1 MQAILDQIAANP
13 DTDSIDPLVA
23 LVDALRPP
31 RNAAPENIGAG
42 VQALIALLQAHPS
55 YATALRHYLLQVLS
69 TRRQTSLY
77 TDVGTLRD
85 GGFFTELFRRLS
97 YRMLPPALD
106 ERYLVDCLD
115 RVLPQPRDYVW
126 INAAPAASWLT
137 LIGLLQ
143 RQRGAGNDACAV
155 EQTATQLLQAIQVL
169 SYRISAIGT
178 EPELIRI
185 YTDVKAFESPF
196 LMQNVELQ
204 RYLAAYMQDSDN
216 DSKGDS
222 NSPDEDQPKP
232 PYESPDHVL
241 VMLDQCDATVSKIR
255 KLTLRLGT
263 SVALT
268 YRLVRLTQN
277 IERMRTLLSLVD
289 RPPATEKTDAENSAD
304 AAAVAAAHTKHSAAL
319 ALGLKLVEAHN
330 RKYAVNELFAS
341 NINLLARNI
350 TENASRTGEHYIAE
364 DRGQYRAMLRSAS
377 GAGLII
383 GFMAVLKILASYLH
397 AAPLIEAFLF
407 SMNYSLG
414 FMLIQVLHFTVA
426 TKQPAMT
433 ASRIAADV
441 HSGDGRNIDLDSL
454 VELLVKVIR
463 TQFVAVAGNLL
474 LAFPMAY
481 LIAIGYGQ
489 LFGHALVTPDKA
501 RHLLQ
506 DIDPFTTL
514 ALFYAAIAGVCLF
527 LAGLISGYYDNKAL
541 YTRMGQRIAR
551 LHWLNRWLGAARV
564 ARLGD
569 YLETSLG
576 GLMGNFYFGILLG
589 CLGTIGFL
597 FGLPID
603 IRHITF
609 SAANFAIAMVG
620 LDHQIGWHAIVVS
633 TVGVL
638 AIGTVNL
645 WVSFSLALIVAL
657 RSRQVQFQHG
667 AQLAKLL
674 LLRFLKRPI
683 DFMIAPKDIA
693 TAADA
698 SEGVDAVASDK
709 LSGKV

>member
-13 DTDSIDPLVA
+13 DTDSIDALVA
-23 LVDALRPP
+23 LVDAVRPP

-42 VQALIALLQAHPS
+42 VQALIALLQAHPP
-55 YATALRHYLLQVLS
+55 YAAALRHYLLQVLS

-115 RVLPQPRDYVW
+115 WVLPQPRDYIW
-126 INAAPAASWLT
+126 MNAVPADDWLT

-143 RQRGAGNDACAV
+143 EQGGAENDARAIA
-155 EQTATQLLQAIQVL
+155 QTATQLLQAIQVL

-196 LMQNVELQ
+196 LMQNVELHH
-204 RYLAAYMQDSDN
+204 YLAAYMQDGD
-216 DSKGDS
+216 KGS
-222 NSPDEDQPKP
+222 NAPDADQPQR

-255 KLTLRLGT
+255 KLTLRVGT

-289 RPPATEKTDAENSAD
+289 RPQIAANSPD
-304 AAAVAAAHTKHSAAL
+304 TTAHAKHSAAL

-330 RKYAVNELFAS
+330 RKYAVNELLAS

-397 AAPLIEAFLF
+397 AAPLVEAFLF

-441 HSGDGRNIDLDSL
+441 HSRDGRNIDLDSL

-597 FGLPID
+597 FGLPLD

-633 TVGVL
+633 TIGVL

-657 RSRQVQFQHG
+657 RSRQVKFQHG
-667 AQLAKLL
+667 TQLAKLL

-683 DFMIAPKDIA
+683 DFMIAPKDAA
-693 TAADA
+693 TAAATANAGDTA
-698 SEGVDAVASDK
+698 GTVDSDNV
-709 LSGKV
+709 SGKV

>member
-1 MQAILDQIAANP
+1 MQDTLDQIAANP

-23 LVDALRPP
+23 LINAIRPP
-31 RNAAPENIGAG
+31 RHTPPENAG
-42 VQALIALLQAHPS
+42 VRLQALIALLQSQPA
-55 YATALRHYLLQVLS
+55 YTQALRHYLLQVLA

-77 TDVGTLRD
+77 TDVGTLSD
-85 GGFFTELFRRLS
+85 SGFFSELSRRLS

-106 ERYLVDCLD
+106 ERYLADCMD
-115 RVLPQPRDYVW
+115 RVLPRSYDYVW
-126 INAAPAASWLT
+126 IKQVPVEHWLT
-137 LIGLLQ
+137 LIGLL
-143 RQRGAGNDACAV
+143 RHAAPSNTGDTGTTGDTSDISDISDTGAIG
-155 EQTATQLLQAIQVL
+155 QTATQLLQAIQIL

-196 LMQNVELQ
+196 LMQNVELH
-204 RYLAAYMQDSDN
+204 RYLAAYMQDGQDEQISSDEN
-216 DSKGDS
+216 A
-222 NSPDEDQPKP
+222 
-232 PYESPDHVL
+232 DHVL
-241 VMLDQCDATVSKIR
+241 VMLDQCDAIVTKIR

-277 IERMRTLLSLVD
+277 IERMRALLALVD
-289 RPPATEKTDAENSAD
+289 RGDGAD
-304 AAAVAAAHTKHSAAL
+304 KEAAAGAKQQA
-319 ALGLKLVEAHN
+319 ALGLGLELIEAHN

-364 DRGQYRAMLRSAS
+364 DRGQYRAMLRSAA

-414 FMLIQVLHFTVA
+414 FMLIHILHFTVA

-441 HSGDGRNIDLDSL
+441 HSRDGRNIDLDSL

-474 LAFPMAY
+474 VAFPVAY
-481 LIAIGYGQ
+481 LIALGYGQ

-541 YTRMGQRIAR
+541 YTRMGQRITR
-551 LHWLNRWLGAARV
+551 LRWLNRWLGTERV

-569 YLETSLG
+569 YLEISLG

-589 CLGTIGFL
+589 CLGTLGFL

-609 SAANFAIAMVG
+609 SAANFAIALVG
-620 LDHQIGWHAIVVS
+620 LDNQLGWRTIAVSAI
-633 TVGVL
+633 GVL

-645 WVSFSLALIVAL
+645 WVSFSLALVVAL
-657 RSRQVQFQHG
+657 RSRQVRFRHG

-674 LLRFLKRPI
+674 LLRFLRRPF
-683 DFMIAPKDIA
+683 DFMIAPKDVA
-693 TAADA
+693 PVADGNDGDGDGDGA
-698 SEGVDAVASDK
+698 GIAVAD
-709 LSGKV
+709 GRKV

>member
-23 LVDALRPP
+23 LINAIRPP
-31 RNAAPENIGAG
+31 RHTPSENASGRL
-42 VQALIALLQAHPS
+42 QALIALLQDQAL
-55 YATALRHYLLQVLS
+55 YAQALRHYLLQVLA

-77 TDVGTLRD
+77 TDVGTLSD
-85 GGFFTELFRRLS
+85 SGFFSELFRRLS

-106 ERYLVDCLD
+106 ERYLADCMD
-115 RVLPQPRDYVW
+115 RVLPRPHDYVW
-126 INAAPAASWLT
+126 INDVPAEHWLT
-137 LIGLLQ
+137 LIDLLQ
-143 RQRGAGNDACAV
+143 RATPSDAGAIG
-155 EQTATQLLQAIQVL
+155 QTVTQLLQAIQVL

-196 LMQNVELQ
+196 LMQNVELH
-204 RYLAAYMQDSDN
+204 RYLDAYMQDGQSEPKSGN
-216 DSKGDS
+216 D
-222 NSPDEDQPKP
+222 
-232 PYESPDHVL
+232 SPDHVL
-241 VMLDQCDATVSKIR
+241 VMLDQCDAIVTKIR

-277 IERMRTLLSLVD
+277 IERMRALLALVD
-289 RPPATEKTDAENSAD
+289 RGDANDDEH
-304 AAAVAAAHTKHSAAL
+304 AAGARQQAAL
-319 ALGLKLVEAHN
+319 ALGRELIEAHN

-397 AAPLIEAFLF
+397 AAPLVEAFLF
-407 SMNYSLG
+407 SMNYALG
-414 FMLIQVLHFTVA
+414 FMLIQILHFTVA

-441 HSGDGRNIDLDSL
+441 HSRDGRNIDLDSL
-454 VELLVKVIR
+454 AELLVKVIR

-474 LAFPMAY
+474 VAFPMAY
-481 LIAIGYGQ
+481 LIALAYGQ

-541 YTRMGQRIAR
+541 YTRMGLRIAR
-551 LHWLNRWLGAARV
+551 LRWLNRWLGTERV
-564 ARLGD
+564 ARLGE

-589 CLGTIGFL
+589 CLGTLGFL

-620 LDHQIGWHAIVVS
+620 LNNQLGWNVIAVSAI
-633 TVGVL
+633 GVL

-657 RSRQVQFQHG
+657 RSRQVRFRHG

-674 LLRFLKRPI
+674 LLRFLRRPF
-683 DFMIAPKDIA
+683 DFMIAPKDVVPVA
-693 TAADA
+693 DGSDGEGDGADTGTGAADA
-698 SEGVDAVASDK
+698 R
-709 LSGKV
+709 GKI

>member
-23 LVDALRPP
+23 LINAIRPP
-31 RNAAPENIGAG
+31 RHTPSENASGRL
-42 VQALIALLQAHPS
+42 QALIALLQDQAL
-55 YATALRHYLLQVLS
+55 YAQALRHYLLQVLA

-77 TDVGTLRD
+77 TDVGTLSD
-85 GGFFTELFRRLS
+85 SGFFSELFRRLS

-106 ERYLVDCLD
+106 ERYLADCMD
-115 RVLPQPRDYVW
+115 RVLPRPHDYVW
-126 INAAPAASWLT
+126 INDVPAEHWLT
-137 LIGLLQ
+137 LIDLLQ
-143 RQRGAGNDACAV
+143 RAAPSDAGAIG
-155 EQTATQLLQAIQVL
+155 QTVTQLLQAIQVL

-196 LMQNVELQ
+196 LMQNVELH
-204 RYLAAYMQDSDN
+204 RYLDAYMQDGQSEPKSGN
-216 DSKGDS
+216 D
-222 NSPDEDQPKP
+222 
-232 PYESPDHVL
+232 SPDHVL
-241 VMLDQCDATVSKIR
+241 VMLDQCDAIVTKIR

-277 IERMRTLLSLVD
+277 IERMRALLALVD
-289 RPPATEKTDAENSAD
+289 RGDANDDEH
-304 AAAVAAAHTKHSAAL
+304 AAGARQQAAL
-319 ALGLKLVEAHN
+319 ALGRELIEAHN

-397 AAPLIEAFLF
+397 AAPLVEAFLF
-407 SMNYSLG
+407 SMNYALG
-414 FMLIQVLHFTVA
+414 FMLIQILHFTVA

-441 HSGDGRNIDLDSL
+441 HSRDGRNIDLDSL
-454 VELLVKVIR
+454 AELLVKVIR

-474 LAFPMAY
+474 VAFPMAY
-481 LIAIGYGQ
+481 LIALAYGQ

-541 YTRMGQRIAR
+541 YTRMGRRIAR
-551 LHWLNRWLGAARV
+551 LRWLNRWLGTERV
-564 ARLGD
+564 ARLGE

-589 CLGTIGFL
+589 CLGTLGFL

-620 LDHQIGWHAIVVS
+620 LNNQLGWNVIAVSAI
-633 TVGVL
+633 GVL

-657 RSRQVQFQHG
+657 RSRQVRFRHG

-674 LLRFLKRPI
+674 LLRFLRRPF
-683 DFMIAPKDIA
+683 DFMIAPKDVA
-693 TAADA
+693 PVADGSDGEGDGADTGTGAADA
-698 SEGVDAVASDK
+698 R
-709 LSGKV
+709 GKI